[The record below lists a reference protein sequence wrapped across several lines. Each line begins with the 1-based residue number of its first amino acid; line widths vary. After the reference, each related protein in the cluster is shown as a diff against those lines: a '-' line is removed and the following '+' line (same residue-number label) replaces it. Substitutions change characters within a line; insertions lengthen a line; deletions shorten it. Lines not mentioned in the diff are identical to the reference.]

1 MTLLASR
8 PDRAGGIRAMSARLT
23 ALVDSAR
30 ASGRLDMLSRAI
42 WLALIPGGL
51 LFLAMQV
58 YVYWQTDNI
67 GLDSHAYWLAAR
79 EPETWYTRPPAYR
92 DAFLYSP
99 AFGQVLRPLGV
110 LPWPAF
116 QAVWFLGCA
125 AILAWLLAPLGWRR
139 GLTLA
144 PFFVSELLLGNVY
157 LLFAASLVLSLGR
170 FPGAVAL
177 PILTKVAPGVVGVWF
192 VARGEWRKVFW
203 VAGTTAAIVLVS
215 VLTVPDAWVSWVQFL
230 GTSAGDRGFGS
241 TVRLVLAFVLVVWA
255 ARRNQAWL
263 LAPALILACP
273 VLGGY
278 GPLAVLAAIP
288 RLLKW
293 QRAHRAATAEPA
305 EVTTPHGLS

>member
-1 MTLLASR
+1 MSLLASR
-8 PDRAGGIRAMSARLT
+8 ADRAGKTRATSARVT
-23 ALVDSAR
+23 ALVQDAGS
-30 ASGRLDMLSRAI
+30 SGRLDLAARAL

-51 LFLAMQV
+51 LFLGMQV

-99 AFGQVLRPLGV
+99 AFAQARRPLGL
-110 LPWPAF
+110 LPWPVF
-116 QAVWFLGCA
+116 QAVWGLGSA
-125 AILAWLLAPLGWRR
+125 AVLAWLLAALGWRR

-177 PILTKVAPGVVGVWF
+177 PVLTKVAPGVVGLWF
-192 VARGEWRKVFW
+192 VVRREWRKVFW

-215 VLTVPDAWVSWVQFL
+215 VPTVPDAWASWVQFL
-230 GTSAGDRGFGS
+230 GTSAGDRGF
-241 TVRLVLAFVLVVWA
+241 
-255 ARRNQAWL
+255 
-263 LAPALILACP
+263 
-273 VLGGY
+273 
-278 GPLAVLAAIP
+278 
-288 RLLKW
+288 
-293 QRAHRAATAEPA
+293 
-305 EVTTPHGLS
+305 

>member
-8 PDRAGGIRAMSARLT
+8 PNRAGGIRAVSARLT
-23 ALVDSAR
+23 VLVDSAR
-30 ASGRLDMLSRAI
+30 ASGRLDMLARAF

-170 FPGAVAL
+170 LPGAVAL

-305 EVTTPHGLS
+305 EVTTPHDLS

>member
-1 MTLLASR
+1 MTQLASR
-8 PDRAGGIRAMSARLT
+8 PDSAGGIRALFGHLT
-23 ALVDSAR
+23 ALVEGAR
-30 ASGRLDMLSRAI
+30 TSGRLDLYSRAFWI
-42 WLALIPGGL
+42 ALIPGGL

-99 AFGQVLRPLGV
+99 AFGQALRPLGV

-116 QAVWFLGCA
+116 QALWFLGCA
-125 AILAWLLAPLGWRR
+125 AILAWLLAPLGWKR
-139 GLTLA
+139 GLILA

-177 PILTKVAPGVVGVWF
+177 PILTKVAPGVVGLWF
-192 VARGEWRKVFW
+192 VARGEWRKVLW
-203 VAGTTAAIVLVS
+203 VAGTTTAIVLVS
-215 VLTVPDAWVSWVQFL
+215 ALIAPDAWARWIQFL

-241 TVRLVLAFVLVVWA
+241 TVRLVLALVLVVWA
-255 ARRNQAWL
+255 ARRSQAWL

-288 RLLKW
+288 RLLQW
-293 QRAHRAATAEPA
+293 QREHRRAPADDAIEP
-305 EVTTPHGLS
+305 LKS